1 LIGKEQSVQLP
12 TFPTGAAIITVAGAI
27 LLPPAD
33 AFRTAGQTPPPNIVF
48 VLADD
53 LGVND
58 LGVYGRK
65 DHRTPYLDKLAAE
78 GLRFTTAYVAAS
90 ICSPSRAA
98 ILTGRAPAR
107 LHLTTYIPGRPDAP
121 SQRLLHPP
129 MRQQLPLEEI
139 TLAEQLRAA
148 GYATAM
154 IGKWHLGGTGF
165 SPGEQGFDLY
175 HAGRATTKPSDAE
188 GGKGEY
194 DRAQQSSHPVSVGT
208 AEPRRR

>member
-1 LIGKEQSVQLP
+1 LIDKEQSVQLP
-12 TFPTGAAIITVAGAI
+12 TFPTGAAIIAVAAAILPPPAGA
-27 LLPPAD
+27 P
-33 AFRTAGQTPPPNIVF
+33 RTAGQTPPPNIVF
-48 VLADD
+48 VLAYD

-65 DHRTPYLDKLAAE
+65 DHRTPHPDKLAAE

-90 ICSPSRAA
+90 ICSPSRPA
-98 ILTGRAPAR
+98 IMTGRAPAR

-154 IGKWHLGGTGF
+154 IGKWPTGF
-165 SPGEQGFDLY
+165 QRSSSPPGRHLR
-175 HAGRATTKPSDAE
+175 HANL
-188 GGKGEY
+188 
-194 DRAQQSSHPVSVGT
+194 T
-208 AEPRRR
+208 A